1 MKLPAGIRSLS
12 RRALG
17 MGRAEAIAPEQL
29 AALAEPLV
37 VGVGLVRDGVIDSR
51 LPGEQRTASLLTLA
65 RVVADVPKQR
75 PIVLH
80 CG

>member
-1 MKLPAGIRSLS
+1 MKLPAAVRDLS

-17 MGRAEAIAPEQL
+17 MGRAEAIAPDQL
-29 AALAEPLV
+29 AALVDPVV
-37 VGVGLVRDGVIDSR
+37 VGVGIVRDGAIDPR
-51 LPGEQRTASLLTLA
+51 LPGEQRTASLVTVA